1 MVQILIVIMV
11 FTGFFF
17 AEIIV
22 ENVVRLKIPEK
33 YMARKYEPMSEG
45 KMGKKLLKQ
54 LTGSSCTASIGG
66 HSSFG

>member
-1 MVQILIVIMV
+1 MVQILVVIRV

-33 YMARKYEPMSEG
+33 YMARKY
-45 KMGKKLLKQ
+45 
-54 LTGSSCTASIGG
+54 
-66 HSSFG
+66 